1 MTKTI
6 SWVLVAGVLIVG
18 GYFAFNSKSEQESAF
33 TNMANENKV
42 EERTPTT
49 PTASGKKIPFSELV
63 KKQDGA
69 YKCTV
74 NQNMGGTDTQ
84 GTAYINQGMIRGE
97 FNTKFQTMNIDSTF
111 IVRDGFT
118 YTWTSMLPNTGF
130 KSKVSTD
137 VSYVNPNASASG
149 SYDFNSEL
157 IGDYDC
163 QPWTVDMS
171 KFVIPTNITFTENKY

>member
-1 MTKTI
+1 LAVETETQ
-6 SWVLVAGVLIVG
+6 V
-18 GYFAFNSKSEQESAF
+18 QTESS
-33 TNMANENKV
+33 V
-42 EERTPTT
+42 TPNQ
-49 PTASGKKIPFSELV
+49 SGKKIPFSELV

-74 NQNMGGTDTQ
+74 NQSMGGTDTT
-84 GTAYINQGMIRGE
+84 GTAYINAGMIRGE
-97 FNTKFQTMNIDSTF
+97 FNSKIGSMNIDSTF
-111 IVRDGFT
+111 VVRDGFT

-130 KSKVSTD
+130 KSKVSTE
-137 VSYVNPNASASG
+137 VSYANPNASASG

-171 KFVIPTNITFTENKY
+171 KFEIPANINFTENKY